1 MPPEIDYAKCIA
13 CGTCVNVCAEDVF
26 FGTQGFGKIKNQKPE
41 VTYPEA
47 CYHCCL
53 CVKECPVGAIWVR
66 TPLAMHVPH
75 R

>member
-26 FGTQGFGKIKNQKPE
+26 FGTKGFGKIKDQKPE

-53 CVKECPVGAIWVR
+53 CVRECPAEAIGLR
-66 TPLAMHVPH
+66 TPLAMHVPY

>member
-26 FGTQGFGKIKNQKPE
+26 FGTKGFGKIKDQKPE

-53 CVKECPVGAIWVR
+53 CVKECPAEAIALR
-66 TPLAMHVPH
+66 TPLAMHVPY